1 MSIGWPGSTE
11 EPALD
16 ERAAGVFFAVT
27 AFVAGTPRAAVLDTR
42 DFEGGA
48 LETVFFGLAAARFAR
63 ALLEAAAG
71 EPSFLAEADCRV
83 AFLAAPDFV
92 RDDPATGDFA
102 VPLPARAFADRA
114 GASGGR
120 ETLTNPRIARTVLRA
135 DTAAFAAGRF
145 FALLRGV
152 EAMGTTLGTVET
164 WMNRP
169 VTGLHETR
177 RRRHRPSVDTG
188 E

>member
-1 MSIGWPGSTE
+1 
-11 EPALD
+11 
-16 ERAAGVFFAVT
+16 VT
-27 AFVAGTPRAAVLDTR
+27 AFVPGTPRAAVLDTR
-42 DFEGGA
+42 DFEAGA
-48 LETVFFGLAAARFAR
+48 LATVFFGLAAARFAR
-63 ALLEAAAG
+63 ALLEAALEAAG
-71 EPSFLAEADCRV
+71 DPSFLAGADCRV

-92 RDDPATGDFA
+92 ADDFAMGDFA
-102 VPLPARAFADRA
+102 AVLSARAFAARA
-114 GASGGR
+114 GAAGGR

-152 EAMGTTLGTVET
+152 EAMGTTLGTVES

-169 VTGLHETR
+169 VTGLHKTR

>member
-1 MSIGWPGSTE
+1 
-11 EPALD
+11 
-16 ERAAGVFFAVT
+16 VT
-27 AFVAGTPRAAVLDTR
+27 TFVAGTPRAVALDTR

-63 ALLEAAAG
+63 ALLEAAG
-71 EPSFLAEADCRV
+71 EPGFLAEADCRV

-92 RDDPATGDFA
+92 TDDLATGDFA
-102 VPLPARAFADRA
+102 AVLPARAFAARA

-135 DTAAFAAGRF
+135 DTAALAAGRF

-169 VTGLHETR
+169 VTGLHKTR
-177 RRRHRPSVDTG
+177 RRRHRPTVDTG

>member
-1 MSIGWPGSTE
+1 V
-11 EPALD
+11 
-16 ERAAGVFFAVT
+16 AGVFFAVA
-27 AFVAGTPRAAVLDTR
+27 AFVAGTPRAAFLDTR
-42 DFEGGA
+42 EFEGGA
-48 LETVFFGLAAARFAR
+48 LETVFFGLAAACFAR
-63 ALLEAAAG
+63 ALLEAAPEAAG
-71 EPSFLAEADCRV
+71 EPGFLAEADCRV
-83 AFLAAPDFV
+83 AFLAAPALVTDDF
-92 RDDPATGDFA
+92 ATGDFA
-102 VPLPARAFADRA
+102 AVLPVRAFAART

-177 RRRHRPSVDTG
+177 RRRHRPTVDTG